1 MVREVTDQNFYTE
14 VLISDKLS
22 VVHFSALWSGASRE
36 VNEVM
41 ETLANSYG
49 QQANIGKLDVDVSP
63 DVTAMCR
70 IASVPTILFIKD
82 GKVLE
87 RVTSVVPL
95 DQLEDKVKVHL

>member
-1 MVREVTDQNFYTE
+1 MIREVTDQNFNSE

-22 VVHFSALWSGASRE
+22 VVHFSAQWSGASRE
-36 VNEVM
+36 VNTVM
-41 ETLANSYG
+41 KVLANTYG
-49 QQANIGKLDVDVSP
+49 QQANIGELNVDVSP

-87 RVTSVVPL
+87 RLTSDVPL
-95 DQLEDKVKVHL
+95 DQLEDKIKVHL

>member
-1 MVREVTDQNFYTE
+1 MVREVTDQNFHTE
-14 VLISDKLS
+14 VLISNRLS
-22 VVHFSALWSGASRE
+22 IVHFSAQWSGASRE
-36 VNEVM
+36 VNTIM

-63 DVTAMCR
+63 DVAAMCR
-70 IASVPTILFIKD
+70 IDSVPTILFIKE

-87 RVTSVVPL
+87 RLTSDVPL